1 LSANVRTVL
10 FGLLLLSP
18 LALLAAPASAQG
30 FVGVVVQPAA
40 PTTFDP
46 LEVTVAEYSE
56 DDPEFAIEPLAGDLI
71 IVRGTYS
78 EFGGVPLG
86 AALWQQTFVVDP
98 LPAGTYTVE
107 FHFDGRVSPSVYR
120 QTVTVTSPNP
130 VLALHDGRFRV
141 RVDWVNPFGPGAGTG
156 FAEALSDQSG
166 TFWFFGPANVEVTIK
181 ILDGR
186 PVNGHYW
193 VFIANM
199 STVEFTV
206 TVEDCP
212 SEGLPIPCTPRTYRN
227 PPHENRNFIDTRAF

>member
-1 LSANVRTVL
+1 LNANVRTVL
-10 FGLLLLSP
+10 FGLLLSP
-18 LALLAAPASAQG
+18 LALLAAPPAAAQG

-46 LEVTVAEYSE
+46 LEITVAEYSGF
-56 DDPEFAIEPLAGDLI
+56 DPEFAIEPLAGDLL

-78 EFGGVPLG
+78 QFGGVPIG
-86 AALWQQTFVVDP
+86 EDLWQQTFVVGP

-107 FHFDGRVSPSVYR
+107 FHFDGRVSPIVYR
-120 QTVTVTSPNP
+120 QTVTVTPPSP
-130 VLALHDGRFRV
+130 VLSLHDGRFRV
-141 RVDWVNPFGPGAGTG
+141 RVGWVAPFGPGAGTG
-156 FAEALSDQSG
+156 FAEALSDESG
-166 TFWFFGPANVEVTIK
+166 FFWFFGPSNVEVTIK

-186 PVNGHYW
+186 PVNGHFW

-212 SEGLPIPCTPRTYRN
+212 PEGLPLPSTPRTYRN
-227 PPHENRNFIDTRAF
+227 PPSENRNFIDTRAF